1 MNLIKDGLQNKTVIR
16 TSLTRKLTID
26 GMTNPYPVYK
36 IRLDQLFYND
46 QNDRIATWIS
56 EYRVQHDGQMPDM
69 NDREV
74 YNSIIEQFIVE
85 SNPDAIKKTQN
96 NIELVD
102 QREPGIVLADGRIID
117 GNRRFT
123 CLRKLA
129 PKGERFAYFEA
140 VILDRDIE
148 RSAKA
153 IKMMELAIQHGEESK
168 VDYNPIDRLVGIYN
182 DLIETKLLSEE
193 EYARA
198 TNESLS
204 DVRKRMELAR
214 LMIEFLAFIHAP
226 KQFFIARDM
235 QIYSPLNELSLMLKK
250 CSSAEE
256 AEKVKTAVFS
266 NILMQTSTDLV
277 RYIRNFKSIIGSDYE
292 DEFLKEQ
299 CAVADKVI
307 GAIPHVEQMDTVV
320 VRDMIRTNDELAEEL
335 DNSVEKTLLKIRKT
349 ETRNRPIQQAEKATA
364 FLEDIDVHIID
375 KMNDSELRRFARQL
389 NKLKGLVAELEGKL
403 QI

>member
-153 IKMMELAIQHGEESK
+153 IKMLELAIQHGEESK
-168 VDYNPIDRLVGIYN
+168 VDYNPIDRLVGVYN

-307 GAIPHVEQMDTVV
+307 GAIPHVEQMDTAV

>member
-56 EYRVQHDGQMPDM
+56 EYRVQHDGKMPDM

-129 PKGERFAYFEA
+129 SKGERFAYFEA

-148 RSAKA
+148 KSAKA
-153 IKMMELAIQHGEESK
+153 IKMLELAIQHGEESK
-168 VDYNPIDRLVGIYN
+168 VDYNPIDRLVGVYN

-204 DVRKRMELAR
+204 DVRKRMELAH

-226 KQFFIARDM
+226 KQFFIARDI

-292 DEFLKEQ
+292 EEFLKEQ
-299 CAVADKVI
+299 CEVADKVI
-307 GAIPHVEQMDTVV
+307 DAIPRVEQMDTAV
-320 VRDMIRTNDELAEEL
+320 VRDMIRTNDELAKEL
-335 DNSVEKTLLKIRKT
+335 DNSVEKTLLKVRKT

-389 NKLKGLVAELEGKL
+389 NQLKSLVSELEGKL

>member
-153 IKMMELAIQHGEESK
+153 IKMLELAIQHGEESK
-168 VDYNPIDRLVGIYN
+168 VDYNPIDRLVGVYN

-235 QIYSPLNELSLMLKK
+235 QMYSPLNELSLMLKK

-307 GAIPHVEQMDTVV
+307 GAIPHVEQMDTAV

-403 QI
+403 QV